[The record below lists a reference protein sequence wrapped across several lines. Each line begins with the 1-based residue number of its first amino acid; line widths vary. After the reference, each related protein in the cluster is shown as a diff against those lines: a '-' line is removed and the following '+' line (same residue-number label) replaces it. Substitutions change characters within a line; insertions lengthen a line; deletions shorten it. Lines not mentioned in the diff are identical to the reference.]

1 MINGNLVCDFCS
13 SAGPAWR
20 YPARTFIAYRVSTLA
35 GESVGDWAACET
47 CRRLIEADDRRG
59 LAERSVEQLISD
71 HPELR
76 ELRADLCAE
85 LMRLHGK
92 FFENRCGDA
101 SGIEAGDCV

>member
-1 MINGNLVCDFCS
+1 MTNPNLVCDFCS
-13 SAGPAWR
+13 STGPAWR
-20 YPARTFIAYRVSTLA
+20 YPARTFIAYCVPNLA

-47 CRRLIEADDRRG
+47 CRGLIEADDRCG
-59 LAERSVEQLISD
+59 LAERSVEQLISGR
-71 HPELR
+71 PELR

-101 SGIEAGDCV
+101 REMEAADCV

>member
-1 MINGNLVCDFCS
+1 MINANLVCDFCS

-20 YPARTFIAYRVSTLA
+20 YPACTFIAYCVPNLA

-47 CRRLIEADDRRG
+47 CRGLIEADDRRG

-71 HPELR
+71 HPSFR

-101 SGIEAGDCV
+101 SRIEAADCV